1 MTGDGIVG
9 VSRDHRNGV
18 DVVRVRGEVDLVN
31 AEAVQTAV
39 EATRTS
45 VVVLDLTGVA
55 YLDSSGLRAIDRGH
69 RNLTTG
75 SRTLVI
81 VPGGAASK
89 RTLVIVSAPDSPA
102 GWTLRVAGFRSDLLV
117 ASLDAA
123 LASAARARE

>member
-1 MTGDGIVG
+1 MSGHGIVE
-9 VSRDHRNGV
+9 VSRDDRDGV
-18 DVVRVRGEVDLVN
+18 DVIRVRGEVDLVS

-39 EATRTS
+39 EETRTP

-69 RNLTTG
+69 RHLATD
-75 SRTLVI
+75 S
-81 VPGGAASK
+81 

-102 GWTLRVAGFRSDLLV
+102 GWTLRVAV
-117 ASLDAA
+117 ASLDVA